1 MHAQISE
8 EFILRVRK
16 IGKISLLFAIIRNLI
31 YEMIRGVELFI
42 PNQSLVSRLKLTAGI

>member
-16 IGKISLLFAIIRNLI
+16 IGNIFFFAIIRNLI